1 MAKNWRDQL
10 PADAR
15 ATNRFP
21 RVVDADGL
29 ELHDVRVVGASAA
42 LADVYERPELVNVAL
57 ESCDIAGFVGRD
69 GRGSRVLVEDS
80 RLRGASWIAGLV
92 QDAALERVTGSDVSF
107 RFSTLR
113 RVVLRECV
121 IDRLDLS
128 EVTLDDVRLEHC
140 VLRGANLHRAKVSRL
155 RIEHCDLT
163 GCTGAEAL
171 AGASV
176 HPDDILA
183 LGPSLADALGLTIEE
198 SD

>member
-10 PADAR
+10 PSSAR
-15 ATNRFP
+15 ATDQFP
-21 RVVDADGL
+21 RVVDLDAL
-29 ELHDVRVVGASAA
+29 EFHDIRVVGAAA
-42 LADVYERPELVNVAL
+42 AVGEVYERPELVNVAL
-57 ESCDIAGFVGRD
+57 DCCDIAGFVGRD
-69 GRGSRVLVEDS
+69 GRGSRLHVEDS
-80 RLRGASWIAGLV
+80 RLRGVSWIGGLL
-92 QDAALERVTGSDVSF
+92 QDVVLERVTGSDVSF

-128 EVTLDDVRLEHC
+128 EVTLDDVRLERC

-155 RIEHCDLT
+155 RIAHSDLS

-176 HPDDILA
+176 HPDDILT
-183 LGPSLADALGLTIEE
+183 LGPSLADALGLKIEE